1 VRIRNYRQEDLPT
14 LLYIERLAR
23 EADGREP
30 LSETA
35 FTSWLTDPAVDALAN
50 AFVITDDDDELNTWG
65 QAGTLEGIE
74 GEIVGYTVVS
84 LLREPQSYHL
94 RCQGAIHPQF
104 RRQHAGRALLIC
116 ALNRARIIAAEF
128 EFEAERDGL
137 PIYFEALLP
146 AKDPAAVSLAAK
158 CDMVLVDN
166 AVAPGLCLYGC
177 EL

>member
-1 VRIRNYRQEDLPT
+1 VRIRNYRREDLPT
-14 LLYIERLAR
+14 LVHIERLAR

-30 LSETA
+30 FREA
-35 FTSWLTDPAVDALAN
+35 EFVSWLTDPLVDAFAN
-50 AFVITDDDDELNTWG
+50 AFVITDDDDELNTRG

-94 RCQGAIHPQF
+94 RCQGTVHPQF

-146 AKDPAAVSLAAK
+146 DKDPTAAYLAAK
-158 CDMVLVDN
+158 CEMNLIDTVVT
-166 AVAPGLCLYGC
+166 PGLCLYRY